1 MERLTAGKAGIILFI
16 ARQESKIKRYESFG
30 YAQDKF

>member
-1 MERLTAGKAGIILFI
+1 MERLPAGKAGIILFI
-16 ARQESKIKRYESFG
+16 VKHEGRIKRYESFG